1 MKKVGN
7 IVIGQGMP
15 RICAPVVER
24 TQDDILEAGE
34 LLRVSEADIIE
45 WRGDFYEDL
54 RDTKCVAETAGLL
67 KAILGEKP
75 LLFTI
80 RTAREGGE
88 VSIDFSEYEN
98 ILMKAAD
105 SGGVDLIDVEMFRG
119 YDDCSVKTD
128 SFAAEDSC
136 NESVRKMIQKLNKV
150 VTVIGSYHDFDKTP
164 SLEEISARLV
174 FMKELGADIPK
185 IAVMPKSRED
195 VMTLMRA
202 TLLTRGLLKDV
213 PLITM
218 SMGGLGAVSR
228 VAGESFGSDVTFGCV
243 GKSSAPGQIEV
254 KELKHMLELLHYADE
269 SSI

>member
-7 IVIGQGMP
+7 TVIGQGMP
-15 RICAPVVER
+15 KICAPVVER

-34 LLRVSEADIIE
+34 LLRASEADIIE

-54 RDTKCVAETAGLL
+54 RDIRRVTETACLL
-67 KAILGEKP
+67 KTILGEKP

-80 RTAREGGE
+80 RTDREGGE
-88 VSIDFSEYEN
+88 VSVDFSEYEN
-98 ILMKAAD
+98 ILMEVAG

-119 YDDCSVKTD
+119 YDNCSVRPD
-128 SFAAEDSC
+128 SFKAEDSC
-136 NESVRKMIQKLNKV
+136 NKSVRKMVQNLNTM

-202 TLLTRGLLKDV
+202 TLLTREVLKEV

-254 KELKHMLELLHYADE
+254 KELKHMLELLHCADE